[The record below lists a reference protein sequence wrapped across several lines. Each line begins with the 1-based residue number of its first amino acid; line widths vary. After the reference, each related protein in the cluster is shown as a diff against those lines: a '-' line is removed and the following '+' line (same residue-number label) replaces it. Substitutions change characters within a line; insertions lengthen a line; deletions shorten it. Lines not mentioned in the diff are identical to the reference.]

1 MKDLHKDRIAIVDLL
16 NALRTCID
24 RKHYATYKKIIGGLA
39 CDTREQFKLSI
50 IAYLLIKYQKDKQT
64 CLDNNSSRPGWKIVN
79 VFVDYVTRECRECL
93 KEYLPNF
100 LGSPNLSSSTPPPII
115 TFHIL
120 TSTSDVLI
128 TSNGDTLIHQNG

>member
-1 MKDLHKDRIAIVDLL
+1 MKDLDKDRIAIVDLL

-93 KEYLPNF
+93 KEYLPKS
-100 LGSPNLSSSTPPPII
+100 LGNSYLSQPTPPPII

-120 TSTSDVLI
+120 TSTSDSLI